1 VGYLIADRA
10 RPCIGLASP
19 ASGRVRKESQG
30 SFRQVNAMNETT
42 ARRQIRVLRTSSE
55 IEPLRDF
62 WNSCNPPRDAD
73 IDFFLFILDTYP
85 QVQRPHVV
93 VLYEGGLPSAL
104 LVGRL
109 EVSHVPVKLGYFA
122 LPVPELR
129 VLQIVH
135 GGWLGEI
142 SEQNARMLLESIM
155 ESLAAGEAD
164 AASFH
169 SPEISSPLVKH
180 ACGLPTWWCAD
191 HLISPQAHRLRA
203 LPEKAGSFLA
213 GLPKKGRYNQR
224 KRIEDIACAFAESR
238 IERFG
243 SSADLDQL
251 MRDAETIAAKSY
263 QRGLGV
269 GFSETPIIRSRLR
282 FEASKGWLRGYILYL
297 DGQPAALWIGSL
309 RNGVFLSEYVS
320 YDPAYAKYGPG
331 LHLIL
336 SVLEELQASS
346 SRPARLIDFG
356 IGDATYKE
364 MLANLSRQEST
375 VYIFAPRL
383 KAVCINLLRTGVG
396 KMNRLAKSF
405 LGRSWLAGIKRKWRT
420 GVSGQPSYRV
430 PPS

>member
-1 VGYLIADRA
+1 
-10 RPCIGLASP
+10 
-19 ASGRVRKESQG
+19 
-30 SFRQVNAMNETT
+30 MNEIT
-42 ARRQIRVLRTSSE
+42 ARHQIRVVRTRSE
-55 IEPLRDF
+55 IESLREF

-73 IDFFLFILDTYP
+73 IDFFQFILDIYP
-85 QVQRPHVV
+85 QVQRPHIV
-93 VLYEGGLPSAL
+93 VLYYGGLPIAL

-109 EVSHVPVKLGYFA
+109 EASQVPVKLGYFA
-122 LPVPELR
+122 LPVPELG

-155 ESLAAGEAD
+155 NSLAAGEAD

-169 SPEISSPLVKH
+169 SPDVNSPLVKY
-180 ACGLPTWWCAD
+180 ARGLPSWFCAD
-191 HLISPQAHRLRA
+191 HLINPLAHRLCEI
-203 LPEKAGSFLA
+203 PEKAGSFLA

-224 KRIEDIACAFAESR
+224 KRAESIACDFAESR

-243 SSADLDQL
+243 SPADLDQL

-269 GFSETPIIRSRLR
+269 GFSETPVIRSRLC
-282 FEASKGWLRGYILYL
+282 FEASKGWLQGYILYL
-297 DGQPAALWIGSL
+297 DGQPVALWIGSL

-336 SVLEELQASS
+336 SILEELQASS
-346 SRPARLIDFG
+346 GRPVRLVDFG

-364 MLANLSRQEST
+364 LLANLSRQEST
-375 VYIFAPRL
+375 VYIFAPRF
-383 KAVCINLLRTGVG
+383 KAVCINLLRTSIG
-396 KMNRLAKSF
+396 KLNRLAQSL
-405 LGRSWLAGIKRKWRT
+405 LGRSWLAGIKRRWRT
-420 GVSGQPSYRV
+420 GVSSQPFYRA

>member
-1 VGYLIADRA
+1 
-10 RPCIGLASP
+10 
-19 ASGRVRKESQG
+19 
-30 SFRQVNAMNETT
+30 MNEII
-42 ARRQIRVLRTSSE
+42 ARHQIRVVRTRSE
-55 IEPLRDF
+55 IEALREF
-62 WNSCNPPRDAD
+62 WNSCKPARDAD
-73 IDFFLFILDTYP
+73 IDFFLFILDVYP
-85 QVQRPHVV
+85 QIQRPHIV

-109 EVSHVPVKLGYFA
+109 EASHVPVKLGYFA

-135 GGWLGEI
+135 GGWLGAI
-142 SEQNARMLLESIM
+142 SEHNARMLLGNIM
-155 ESLAAGEAD
+155 NSLAAGEAD
-164 AASFH
+164 AVSFH
-169 SPEISSPLVKH
+169 SPEVNSPLVKY
-180 ACGLPTWWCAD
+180 ARDLPSWWCAD
-191 HLISPQAHRLRA
+191 HLINPQAHRLCE
-203 LPEKAGSFLA
+203 LPEKAASFLA

-224 KRIEDIACAFAESR
+224 KRVENISRAFADSR

-243 SSADLDQL
+243 SSAELDEL
-251 MRDAETIAAKSY
+251 IRDAEIIAAKSY

-269 GFSETPIIRSRLR
+269 GFSETPVIRSRLR
-282 FEASKGWLRGYILYL
+282 FEASKGWLQGYILYL
-297 DGQPAALWIGSL
+297 DGQPVAFWIGSL

-336 SVLEELQASS
+336 SILEELQASS
-346 SRPARLIDFG
+346 SGPVRLVDFG

-364 MLANLSRQEST
+364 MLANLSRQEAT

-383 KAVCINLLRTGVG
+383 KAVCINLLRTSIG
-396 KMNRLAKSF
+396 KLNLLAKI
-405 LGRSWLAGIKRKWRT
+405 LLRRSWLAGIKRKWRT

>member
-1 VGYLIADRA
+1 
-10 RPCIGLASP
+10 
-19 ASGRVRKESQG
+19 
-30 SFRQVNAMNETT
+30 MNEIT
-42 ARRQIRVLRTSSE
+42 ARHQIRVVRTRSE
-55 IEPLRDF
+55 IESLREF

-73 IDFFLFILDTYP
+73 IDFFQFILDIYP
-85 QVQRPHVV
+85 QVQRPHIV
-93 VLYEGGLPSAL
+93 VLYYGGLPIAL

-109 EVSHVPVKLGYFA
+109 EASQVPVKLGYFA
-122 LPVPELR
+122 LPVPELG

-155 ESLAAGEAD
+155 NSLAAGEAD

-169 SPEISSPLVKH
+169 SPDVNSPLVKY
-180 ACGLPTWWCAD
+180 ARGLPSWLCAD
-191 HLISPQAHRLRA
+191 HLINPLAHRLCEI
-203 LPEKAGSFLA
+203 PEKAGSFLA

-224 KRIEDIACAFAESR
+224 KRAESIACDFAESR

-243 SSADLDQL
+243 SPADLDQL

-269 GFSETPIIRSRLR
+269 GFSETPLIRSRLC
-282 FEASKGWLRGYILYL
+282 FEASKGWLQGYILYL
-297 DGQPAALWIGSL
+297 DGQPVALWIGSL

-336 SVLEELQASS
+336 SILEELQASS
-346 SRPARLIDFG
+346 GRPVRLVDFG

-364 MLANLSRQEST
+364 LLANLSRQEST
-375 VYIFAPRL
+375 VYIFAPRF
-383 KAVCINLLRTGVG
+383 KAVCINLLRTSIG
-396 KMNRLAKSF
+396 KLNRLAQSL
-405 LGRSWLAGIKRKWRT
+405 LGRSWLAGIKRRWRT
-420 GVSGQPSYRV
+420 GVSSQPFYRA